1 MVTDGSRSSRQLLP
15 VGFARQLPRGRWHRA
30 PVRPGTSNG
39 GLRWRRGRS
48 TSVLCRRLRSDG
60 PSIWLLRAQSFQRLP
75 GAAQKRLEQRRSRG
89 RLGRRPKQ
97 VMVQGGL
104 PVVEHRPDP
113 GPTGQCHHDVAGAD
127 CGTAGTRS
135 GSRPP
140 RAVRR
145 GRLPPISPTGAIRTC
160 LPRHITV
167 PPAQIARR
175 SPPPPQRLVAQ
186 GSSRH
191 YPPRNVLV

>member
-15 VGFARQLPRGRWHRA
+15 VGLPAATKRPRRVPLARANQAGS
-30 PVRPGTSNG
+30 GG
-39 GLRWRRGRS
+39 GLRRR
-48 TSVLCRRLRSDG
+48 
-60 PSIWLLRAQSFQRLP
+60 
-75 GAAQKRLEQRRSRG
+75 RG

-145 GRLPPISPTGAIRTC
+145 GRLPPSRPPVQSAHACPDTSPSR
-160 LPRHITV
+160 LPRSPGDLHRLLSDSWRKAAAGTIRQEMCLFRFS
-167 PPAQIARR
+167 PAPSPRVSRTSESSWMVAAFWRR
-175 SPPPPQRLVAQ
+175 KRGDTE
-186 GSSRH
+186 GSGR
-191 YPPRNVLV
+191 